1 MNDFE
6 FEFENLEQVQPQL
19 RRDTL
24 SLNVNAQQAEF
35 ERQNRGAERVQAQV
49 EKNQKMMMKN
59 LQTQA
64 KNTGLEFEDMKKLAK
79 FSQTLTEEVI
89 GYQKFKNE
97 QKVQTGLMKAYAN
110 GYTPQE
116 MAELK
121 SKKVNSMLLRLKL
134 IEQQQSMR
142 TLVVFLMSPR
152 N

>member
-110 GYTPQE
+110 GYTPEE

-121 SKKVNSMLLRLKL
+121 KAR
-134 IEQQQSMR
+134 R
-142 TLVVFLMSPR
+142 
-152 N
+152 